1 MGRIVGATNRSNE
14 EAVAQSTRKFLRYS
28 RRNGNNSFHC
38 EAVMNIRPLT
48 YSSENPTDLTPLTP
62 SLFLQDVE
70 EVGVP
75 DLDLVEATDL
85 NQRLM
90 YRQQLKQ
97 ILTK

>member
-1 MGRIVGATNRSNE
+1 MKKLLRKVLGNSYVTRE
-14 EAVAQSTRKFLRYS
+14 EMETILCY
-28 RRNGNNSFHC
+28 C
-38 EAVMNIRPLT
+38 EAVMNTRPLT
-48 YSSENPTDLTPLTP
+48 YASENPTDLTPLTP

>member
-1 MGRIVGATNRSNE
+1 
-14 EAVAQSTRKFLRYS
+14 
-28 RRNGNNSFHC
+28 
-38 EAVMNIRPLT
+38 MNIRPLT
-48 YSSENPTDLTPLTP
+48 YASENPTDLTPLTP

-97 ILTK
+97 ILNDFAWNISASCNYMPTRLTLMN

>member
-1 MGRIVGATNRSNE
+1 MKKLLLKGLGNSYVTRE
-14 EAVAQSTRKFLRYS
+14 EMETILCY
-28 RRNGNNSFHC
+28 C
-38 EAVMNIRPLT
+38 EAIMNSRPLT
-48 YSSENPTDLTPLTP
+48 YASEIPTELTPLTP
-62 SLFLQDVE
+62 SLLLRDVE